1 MTALQK
7 LRHYRGLLVGLILFA
22 LFAFVLGEVISSR
35 DRIFS
40 GSKTTV
46 ASVGGKKLTIDVY
59 RGKINDMMEANKQY
73 KVGYGVASAQVYENW
88 VSETVLE
95 QQYDLAGVTVG
106 SRGVMNGIL
115 SLPDVRQYFSNAFG
129 EVDETVLRQWVN
141 TVRTSMDQG
150 NSEAKQAWSVWEDM
164 KVRGRQNTLASQY
177 YDMVRAGM
185 TATPIDAKVEYGYQ
199 NNQVDGHF
207 AYLPYSSV
215 EDKEVTVT
223 DAEINEYVKKNPKGF
238 EREESRDI
246 QYVIVPV
253 NPSDK
258 DAEEVKAKVA
268 GLMEDRIEF
277 NNRTNTTD
285 TIAGFPR
292 TLNDSLFVNSNTDVG
307 TSYVGKY
314 AKSFDNQEESDWVFK
329 ARKGDI
335 LGPYR
340 DGDSY
345 KLSKLLDA
353 RPLPDSVRIS
363 HVLVSYQGNQY
374 VQNATRTQQ
383 QAKALADS
391 LAGVIKGGRASFTDM
406 AKKYSDDP
414 SVAENGGSA
423 GWTGYTGMSPEIENF
438 LFFSPKGSVQ
448 VIESPMG
455 YHVFRVDD
463 TKGTSMA
470 YKVATITNFI
480 SPSRES
486 AAVAQNKA
494 QSVAGN
500 NATVEE
506 FVAGAR
512 KAGLDVIPVADF
524 TVLQTNFSGLGD
536 QTQITRWAFGKNV
549 KVGDTKIFEI
559 EGDHV
564 VAILSGMRSAG
575 LESAELARAKVEPI
589 LVKEKKSKMLVE
601 KFKSA
606 KGSSIEEIAK
616 AAGAEVLEASSLT
629 LATPIIPGA
638 GRAPKAVGVAFGL
651 AENMVSA
658 PVADETGVFVA
669 SISARRDAK
678 PLENYESLQN
688 MLSEAY
694 LSTLQSL
701 LPSLRDKADVEDHRA
716 KMEKLHGN

>member
-40 GSKTTV
+40 GSRTTV

-59 RGKINDMMEANKQY
+59 RNKINELMEANKQY
-73 KVGYGVASAQVYENW
+73 KVGYGVASAQIYENW
-88 VSETVLE
+88 VSESVLE
-95 QQYDLAGVTVG
+95 QQYDLAGITAG
-106 SRGVMNGIL
+106 PRGVMNGIL
-115 SLPDVRQYFSNAFG
+115 TLPDVRQYFSDAFG
-129 EVDETVLRQWVN
+129 QVDENALRQRIN
-141 TVRTSMDQG
+141 AIRTSMEQG
-150 NSEAKQAWSVWEDM
+150 NSEARQAWEQWEDM
-164 KVRGRQNTLASQY
+164 KVRGRQTTLASQY

-185 TATPIDAKVEYGYQ
+185 AATPIDAKVEYGYQ

-207 AYLPYSSV
+207 AYLPYSSI
-215 EDKEVTVT
+215 EDKDVAVT
-223 DAEINEYVKKNPKGF
+223 DDEINEYVKKNPKGF
-238 EREESRDI
+238 EKEESRDI
-246 QYVIVPV
+246 QYVVVPV

-258 DAEEVKAKVA
+258 DAEEVKTKIA

-277 NNRTNTTD
+277 NNRTNVTD

-292 TLNDSLFVNSNTDVG
+292 TQNDSLFVNSNTDVG
-307 TSYVGKY
+307 TNYTGKY
-314 AKSFDNQEESDWVFK
+314 AKSFDNQEEADWVGK
-329 ARKGDI
+329 ARRGDI

-353 RPLPDSVRIS
+353 RSMPDSVRIS
-363 HVLVSYQGNQY
+363 QMLISYQGNQY

-391 LAGVIKGGRASFTDM
+391 LAGVIKSGKTAFADL

-414 SVAENGGSA
+414 SAVENGGSV
-423 GWTGYTGMSPEIENF
+423 GWAGYTGTSPEVENF
-438 LFFSPKGSVQ
+438 LFFSPKGSVH
-448 VIESPMG
+448 VLETPMG
-455 YHVFRVDD
+455 YHVFRIDEV
-463 TKGTSMA
+463 KGMSPA
-470 YKVATITNFI
+470 YKVATVTNFI

-486 AAVAQNKA
+486 AAVAQDKA
-494 QSVAGN
+494 QTIAGT

-512 KAGLDVIPVADF
+512 KAGYDVVPVTDF
-524 TVLQTNFSGLGD
+524 TILQTNFSGLGD
-536 QTQITRWAFGKNV
+536 QTQITRWAFGKEA
-549 KVGDTKIFEI
+549 KVGSTKIFDI
-559 EGDHV
+559 EGNHV
-564 VAILSGMRSAG
+564 VAIVSGMRSSG
-575 LESAELARAKVEPI
+575 LESAEVARASVEPI
-589 LVKEKKSKMLVE
+589 LVKEKKTKMLVE

-606 KGSSIEEIAK
+606 KGSSVEDIAK

-629 LATPIIPGA
+629 LGNPIIPGA
-638 GRAPKAVGVAFGL
+638 GRAPKAAGVAFGL

-678 PLENYESLQN
+678 PLENYESVQN

-694 LSTLQSL
+694 LSTLQTL
-701 LPSLRDKADVEDHRA
+701 LPAIREKAGVKDHRA
-716 KMEKLHGN
+716 KIEKLYGN

>member
-35 DRIFS
+35 ERIFS
-40 GSKTTV
+40 GSRTTV
-46 ASVGGKKLTIDVY
+46 ASVGGKKLTTDAY
-59 RGKINDMMEANKQY
+59 RTKINDMMEANKQY
-73 KVGYGVASAQVYENW
+73 KIGYGIASNQVYENW

-106 SRGVMNGIL
+106 PRGVMNGIL
-115 SLPDVRQYFSNAFG
+115 ALPDVRQYFSDAFG
-129 EVDETVLRQWVN
+129 QADEGALRQWVN
-141 TVRTSMDQG
+141 AVRTSMDQG
-150 NSEAKQAWSVWEDM
+150 NSQAQQAWTVWEDM

-185 TATPIDAKVEYGYQ
+185 TATLIDAKVEYGYQ
-199 NNQVDGHF
+199 NDQVDGHF
-207 AYLPYSSV
+207 AYLPYASV
-215 EDKEVTVT
+215 EDKDVAVT
-223 DAEINEYVKKNPKGF
+223 DAEINEYIKKNPKGF

-258 DAEEVKAKVA
+258 DAEEVKAKIA

-277 NNRTNTTD
+277 NNRTNATD

-292 TLNDSLFVNSNTDVG
+292 TQNDSVFVNSNTDVG
-307 TSYVGKY
+307 TSYTGKY
-314 AKSFDNQEESDWVFK
+314 AKTFDNQEEADWVVK

-335 LGPYR
+335 LGPYQ

-345 KLSKLLDA
+345 KLSKLLDV
-353 RPLPDSVRIS
+353 RQLPDSVRIS

-374 VQNATRTQQ
+374 VQNATRTQP

-391 LAGVIKGGRASFTDM
+391 LAGVVRSGKIPLADLAG
-406 AKKYSDDP
+406 KYSDDQT
-414 SVAENGGSA
+414 VAENGGNL

-438 LFFSPKGSVQ
+438 LFFNPKGSVR

-455 YHVFRVDD
+455 YHVFRIDD
-463 TKGTSMA
+463 VKDISTA

-500 NATVEE
+500 NASVEE

-512 KAGLDVIPVADF
+512 KAGFDVVPVADF

-536 QTQITRWAFGKNV
+536 QTQITRWAFGKDV
-549 KVGDTKIFEI
+549 KIGDTKIFEI
-559 EGDHV
+559 DGDHV
-564 VAILSGMRSAG
+564 VAILSGTRSAG
-575 LESAELARAKVEPI
+575 LESAELARTKVEPI
-589 LVKEKKSKMLVE
+589 LVKEKKSKILVE
-601 KFKSA
+601 KLKSA
-606 KGSSIEEIAK
+606 KGSSVEDIAK

-678 PLENYESLQN
+678 PIENYESIQN
-688 MLSEAY
+688 MLTETY
-694 LSTLQSL
+694 RSTLQAL
-701 LPSLRDKADVEDHRA
+701 LPSLRDKADIEDNRA
-716 KMEKLHGN
+716 EIEKMYGN

>member
-40 GSKTTV
+40 GSRTTV

-59 RGKINDMMEANKQY
+59 RNKINELMEANKQY
-73 KVGYGVASAQVYENW
+73 KVGYGVASAQIYENW
-88 VSETVLE
+88 VSEAALE
-95 QQYDLAGVTVG
+95 QQYDLAGITAG
-106 SRGVMNGIL
+106 PRGVMNGIL
-115 SLPDVRQYFSNAFG
+115 TLPDVRQYFSDAFG
-129 EVDETVLRQWVN
+129 QVDENALRQRIN
-141 TVRTSMDQG
+141 SIRTSMEQG
-150 NSEAKQAWSVWEDM
+150 NSEARQAWEQWEDM
-164 KVRGRQNTLASQY
+164 KVRGRQATLASQY

-207 AYLPYSSV
+207 AYLPYSSI
-215 EDKEVTVT
+215 EDKDVTVA
-223 DAEINEYVKKNPKGF
+223 DDEINEYVKKNPKGF
-238 EREESRDI
+238 EKEESRDI

-258 DAEEVKAKVA
+258 DAEEVKVKVA
-268 GLMEDRIEF
+268 ALMEDRIEF
-277 NNRTNTTD
+277 NNRTNATD

-292 TLNDSLFVNSNTDVG
+292 TPNDSLFVNSNTDVG
-307 TSYVGKY
+307 THYTGKY
-314 AKSFDNQEESDWVFK
+314 AKSFDNQEEADWVGK
-329 ARKGDI
+329 ARRGDI

-353 RPLPDSVRIS
+353 RQMPDSVQIS
-363 HVLVSYQGNQY
+363 HVLVSFQGNQY
-374 VQNATRTQQ
+374 VPNATRTQQ

-391 LAGVIKGGRASFTDM
+391 LAGAIKGARSSFAEL

-414 SVAENGGSA
+414 EMAQNGGSL
-423 GWTGYTGMSPEIENF
+423 GWVGYSGTSPEVENF
-438 LFFSPKGSVQ
+438 LFFNPKGSVR

-455 YHVFRVDD
+455 YHVFRIDEV
-463 TKGTSMA
+463 KGMSPA
-470 YKVATITNFI
+470 YKVATVTNFI

-486 AAVAQNKA
+486 AAMAQGKA
-494 QSVAGN
+494 QTIAGT

-512 KAGLDVIPVADF
+512 KAGYDVVPVTDF
-524 TVLQTNFSGLGD
+524 TILQTNFSGLGD
-536 QTQITRWAFGKNV
+536 QTQITRWAFGKEA
-549 KVGDTKIFEI
+549 KVGSTKIFDI
-559 EGDHV
+559 EGNHV
-564 VAILSGMRSAG
+564 VAIVSGMRSAG
-575 LESAELARAKVEPI
+575 LESAEAARAKVEPI
-589 LVKEKKSKMLVE
+589 LVREKKTKMLVE
-601 KFKSA
+601 KLKSA
-606 KGSSIEEIAK
+606 KGSSVEEIAK

-629 LATPIIPGA
+629 LGNPIIPGA
-638 GRAPKAVGVAFGL
+638 GRAPKAAGVAFGL

-678 PLENYESLQN
+678 PLENYESVQN
-688 MLSEAY
+688 MLSESY
-694 LSTLQSL
+694 LSTLQTL
-701 LPSLRDKADVEDHRA
+701 LPAIRDKAGIKDHRA
-716 KMEKLHGN
+716 KIEKLYGN